1 MKLHSFRWLMLAGLL
16 TGSLAHA
23 DHHKKGEGKH
33 DDDMH
38 GNAMQND
45 RMPPMFGQFDKNKDG
60 RVSREESREGMDR
73 LFTEAD
79 TNKDGFISTEEMQAH
94 HRAMREQFR
103 ESMRDYWK
111 KADTDGDGALSKAEA
126 EAAKMQRL
134 VRDFDKLDKNKDG
147 KLTADEMA
155 AAPHRKMTTQP

>member
-1 MKLHSFRWLMLAGLL
+1 
-16 TGSLAHA
+16 
-23 DHHKKGEGKH
+23 
-33 DDDMH
+33 
-38 GNAMQND
+38 
-45 RMPPMFGQFDKNKDG
+45 
-60 RVSREESREGMDR
+60 MDR

-134 VRDFDKLDKNKDG
+134 VRDFDRLDKNKDG

-155 AAPHRKMTTQP
+155 AVPHHKMTPQP

>member
-16 TGSLAHA
+16 TASLAHA
-23 DHHKKGEGKH
+23 NHHEKGEGKH
-33 DDDMH
+33 EDMYGEAMH
-38 GNAMQND
+38 GD
-45 RMPPMFGQFDKNKDG
+45 RMPPMFSQFDKNKDG
-60 RVSREESREGMDR
+60 RVSREEAREGMDR

-103 ESMRDYWK
+103 QSMRDAWK

-126 EAAKMQRL
+126 EAAKLPRL
-134 VRDFDKLDKNKDG
+134 LRDFDKLDKNKDG
-147 KLTADEMA
+147 KLTPDEMA
-155 AAPHRKMTTQP
+155 AAPHHKPATQP

>member
-1 MKLHSFRWLMLAGLL
+1 MKLHTFRWLMFAGLL

-23 DHHKKGEGKH
+23 DHHQKGEGRH

-38 GNAMQND
+38 GE
-45 RMPPMFGQFDKNKDG
+45 RTPPMFGQFDKNKDG
-60 RVSREESREGMDR
+60 RVSREEAREGMDR

-103 ESMRDYWK
+103 QSMRDYWK

-126 EAAKMQRL
+126 EAGKMPRL
-134 VRDFDKLDKNKDG
+134 VRDFEKLDKNKDG
-147 KLTADEMA
+147 KLTQDEIA
-155 AAPHRKMTTQP
+155 AAPHNKMTP